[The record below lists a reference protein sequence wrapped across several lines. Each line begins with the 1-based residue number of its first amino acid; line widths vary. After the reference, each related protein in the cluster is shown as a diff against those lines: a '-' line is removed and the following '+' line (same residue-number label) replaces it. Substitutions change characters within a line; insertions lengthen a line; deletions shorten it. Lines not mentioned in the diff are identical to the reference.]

1 MFSSSHLQLNA
12 SHDQKDNLSLS
23 VSLSSS
29 CEINATDVLHK
40 WKAIHVATVKVG
52 RSQTVGSII
61 RKVINERRPSESSV
75 VSMWG
80 SLAQIRLVQTINRK
94 QVIYGQHD
102 IGGILAIGTDLNDK
116 RLIGYIVKEKSKHS
130 VGQLVSSRF

>member
-1 MFSSSHLQLNA
+1 MTAHVLSSSYLQLNA

-29 CEINATDVLHK
+29 CEINAADVLHK

-52 RSQTVGSII
+52 KNQTVGSII
-61 RKVINERRPSESSV
+61 RKVINERRPSESSI
-75 VSMWG
+75 VSVWV
-80 SLAQIRLVQTINRK
+80 SLAQIRLVQTVNRK
-94 QVIYGQHD
+94 PMMYGQHD
-102 IGGILAIGTDLNDK
+102 IGGILAIGTDLYDK

-130 VGQLVSSRF
+130 VG